1 MNRSRLLLCNAVVAL
16 SVAGAASAQTAPAA
30 APAAPPPPPAKGP
43 ATALALEAAQT
54 ALATC
59 TANGFKV
66 SVSVVDSAG
75 VLKVL
80 LAGDGVR
87 AMGVSSSTKKATTSV
102 AFKAPTAA
110 IAEQAKT
117 DTALAAKLA
126 ADTTLFAR
134 AGGQPLM
141 SGGELIGAIG
151 VGGAPGGEKDDVCAL
166 AGVAKIKD
174 RL

>member
-1 MNRSRLLLCNAVVAL
+1 MTRSTLLLCPLLAAL
-16 SVAGAASAQTAPAA
+16 SVAGAASAQT

-59 TANGFKV
+59 AANGFKV

-87 AMGVSSSTKKATTSV
+87 AMGVTSSTKKATTSV